1 MRKERGEASALKE
14 AHMLTLTRS
23 ASDAPPTDLVGPRS
37 ALVSELIGAY
47 WHEIETVSDHVASST
62 NRDGIS
68 GERIARSVREAVAS
82 DLEHAEQVAVRIR
95 RLHAPAPSRDEFVTR
110 QPSLRPPAEP
120 LDNVSLLTGLIE
132 AETAATRRYR
142 RVAAAASEARDW
154 VTQDLAK
161 RIIREKEI
169 HCQSLGSLLPSE
181 QRS

>member
-1 MRKERGEASALKE
+1 
-14 AHMLTLTRS
+14 MLTLTRS
-23 ASDAPPTDLVGPRS
+23 ASDAPTTDRVGPRS
-37 ALVSELIGAY
+37 AVVSELIAAY

-68 GERIARSVREAVAS
+68 GERIARSVRETVAS
-82 DLEHAEQVAVRIR
+82 DLEHAQRVAVRIR

-120 LDNVSLLTGLIE
+120 LDNASLLSGLIE
-132 AETAATRRYR
+132 AETAATKRYR
-142 RVAAAASEARDW
+142 RVAAAASEAHDS

-169 HCQSLGSLLPSE
+169 RCQSLGSLLPND